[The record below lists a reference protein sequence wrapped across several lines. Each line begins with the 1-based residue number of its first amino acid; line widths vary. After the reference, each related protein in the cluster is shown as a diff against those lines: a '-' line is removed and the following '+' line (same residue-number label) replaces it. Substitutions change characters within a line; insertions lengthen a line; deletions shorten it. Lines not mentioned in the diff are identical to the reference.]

1 VNDFPGRIFKI
12 IQAVKPDSKT
22 MKEFFLEGKANV
34 ITRNYPLSTEAL
46 KKKLKLKDGG
56 EQYLIAFSGE
66 SKKYLVAASRVA

>member
-1 VNDFPGRIFKI
+1 
-12 IQAVKPDSKT
+12 

-34 ITRNYPLSTEAL
+34 ITRNYPLSPEAL